1 MTPCAE
7 HSIQRVLCVEAALA
21 KGAESAIAFARSRFL
36 AELHRCSFVSSAN
49 QAPQATMVKA
59 LASKQR
65 ARKGL
70 LVAASRARAAPSG
83 PKSKSKSRVQVQQGA
98 VDLFN
103 GVEKS
108 DLQFI
113 RKGFEKAPQLVP
125 WLASLMRD
133 GVLEK
138 TLRVKLASDQPV
150 QLGKKLG
157 EKMKRF
163 RNLPPRFWGLLWL
176 NLWKEPP
183 SPDSKECKIT
193 LEHHQSLAEW
203 ALRVNMSGLLPKG
216 HKASQYEGPL
226 LAVLKARHQQCGSK
240 LQELT
245 AQKFNAGAYGY
256 FGLPSPFVGVVSVT
270 GFETVLKV
278 VSEEV
283 ARTADD
289 WQIVDNTNFD
299 AALVSATLGISKDLF
314 VLLKRSVAQA
324 EFDRQWPEHDETFEL
339 ANAEESFPKPK
350 GYEDA
355 IPESAGGSS
364 SGEASASS
372 SEVQFDGLRITP
384 IKKRRTLQDI

>member
-7 HSIQRVLCVEAALA
+7 HSVQRALCVEAALA

-70 LVAASRARAAPSG
+70 HVAASRARAAPSG

-103 GVEKS
+103 DVEKS

-113 RKGFEKAPQLVP
+113 MKSFEKAPQLVP
-125 WLASLMRD
+125 WLASLMRY

-138 TLRVKLASDQPV
+138 TLRVKLAGDQPV

-183 SPDSKECKIT
+183 SPDNKECNIT

-256 FGLPSPFVGVVSVT
+256 FGLPSPLRRRRVSHRLRDCLEGRARGSSEDRRQLADRRQHEFRRRFGVRDLGHSAGLVRLVEAVRCA
-270 GFETVLKV
+270 GRVRPP
-278 VSEEV
+278 V
-283 ARTADD
+283 ARARRDFR
-289 WQIVDNTNFD
+289 V
-299 AALVSATLGISKDLF
+299 GE
-314 VLLKRSVAQA
+314 RS
-324 EFDRQWPEHDETFEL
+324 
-339 ANAEESFPKPK
+339 
-350 GYEDA
+350 
-355 IPESAGGSS
+355 
-364 SGEASASS
+364 
-372 SEVQFDGLRITP
+372 
-384 IKKRRTLQDI
+384 